1 MGDEKDDNS
10 NVIVGRTFGKGPFKP
25 KIVAR
30 NPAPVRQLRPETKPG
45 AKTPERVV
53 DETDEY
59 EEPTEEELASPEFL
73 RDFKFCF
80 MNMEVMRSF
89 NERGTELTDFVIDVL
104 EYPGFRQESLE
115 LRRGVFREHSLEQ
128 ICELLLSSGKPEW
141 QAKPAWYG
149 AIYIEGHMRQRK
161 LIGSLPKETPD

>member
-1 MGDEKDDNS
+1 MGDE
-10 NVIVGRTFGKGPFKP
+10 NVIRPAFGKGGFKP
-25 KIVAR
+25 KVVAKD
-30 NPAPVRQLRPETKPG
+30 PEPVRTLRPESKSA
-45 AKTPERVV
+45 AKTPERVI
-53 DETDEY
+53 DEAEEY

-80 MNMEVMRSF
+80 MNMEIMRSF

-104 EYPGFRQESLE
+104 EYPGFRQESLA

-128 ICELLLSSGKPEW
+128 ICELLLCSGKPEW

-161 LIGSLPKETPD
+161 LIGSLPKETSD